1 MSHVVTLD
9 ENNEAVQY
17 LSSKDKRLCKVIKML
32 GPITYAPYEDAFAFL
47 VNQILSQLL
56 AAKVS
61 KKMSERL
68 VALCGGQITPENVL
82 KLSPSDIRSTGA
94 SIQKAQYILGLA
106 SSFVNGE
113 IDTAHLNE
121 LPDKEIIKE
130 LTKIKGIG
138 SWTAKMYLIFVL
150 NRDDVLPFEDYAFLQ
165 GYGWLYKTDDFSRKS
180 VEKKT
185 MKWRPYRS
193 IAARY
198 LYRALDGGLTKQ
210 EFHLH
215 KEIE

>member
-1 MSHVVTLD
+1 MSQVITLD
-9 ENNEAVQY
+9 DNCEAVRY
-17 LSSKDKRLCKVIKML
+17 LSSKDKRLSKVISML

-47 VNQILSQLL
+47 VNQILGQLL

-68 VALCGGQITPENVL
+68 ELLCGGTISPENVL
-82 KLSPSDIRSTGA
+82 KLSVSDIRSTGA
-94 SIQKAQYILGLA
+94 STKKSEYILGLA
-106 SSFVNGE
+106 SAFANGE
-113 IDTAHLNE
+113 IDTALLNE
-121 LPDKEIIKE
+121 LPDKEIIRE

-150 NRDDVLPFEDYAFLQ
+150 DRKDVLPFEDYAFLQ
-165 GYGWLYKTDDFSRKS
+165 GYGWLYKTEEFSRKS

-185 MKWRPYRS
+185 MKWSPYRS

-198 LYRALDGGLTKQ
+198 LYKALDGGLIKR
-210 EFHLH
+210 EFHMH
-215 KEIE
+215 KD